1 VTTPD
6 RRLRRI
12 LVYYTFGTA
21 CFVALLIGTV
31 LVLQDRTLQKGSL
44 LSSIGVNLIAS
55 VVFALMFVVLS
66 NWAQDRNIMETIN
79 EGFTDLTDRLTE
91 SISETNQ
98 LFLPRSS
105 YPAVN
110 PDTNFGDEYNYDVT
124 MSLEHSD
131 FFAFH
136 GPSARYVAARLRK
149 VRHHPQQIRIAMIN
163 PANRRAISRR
173 AFDRAAWPKSKSQ
186 AAEMIERELENELL
200 MNVVSLFDCRRL
212 CPIEILYTD
221 DTAVYRY
228 VMLDQSV
235 FVSWYHSPQSAQME
249 MPESYQF
256 GRESFIYSTFR
267 MDLMRKFEI
276 SSSRAKVTFE
286 ATQHD
291 GFLIDHLAQL
301 VGRVIT
307 AEHIEQWRAQH
318 HQDSAGF
325 TSYLDG
331 IYRDL
336 AGRNP

>member
-1 VTTPD
+1 MPD
-6 RRLRRI
+6 RRLRKT
-12 LVYYTFGTA
+12 LVWYSFGTA
-21 CFVALLIGTV
+21 CAVASLFGAI
-31 LVLQDRTLQKGSL
+31 LVLQDPTVHKGPF

-79 EGFTDLTDRLTE
+79 EGFTDLTERLTE

-98 LFLPRSS
+98 LFLPRDT

-110 PDTNFGDEYNYDVT
+110 PDATFGDEYNYDVT
-124 MSLEHSD
+124 MSLERSD

-136 GPSARYVAARLRK
+136 GPSARYVATRLRK
-149 VRHHPQQIRIAMIN
+149 ARHHPQQIRIAMIS

-173 AFDRAAWPKSKSQ
+173 AFDRASWLKSKGQ
-186 AAEMIERELENELL
+186 PAETIEQELENELL

-228 VMLDQSV
+228 VMFDQSV
-235 FVSWYHSPQSAQME
+235 YISWYHSPQSSQME

-256 GRESFIYSTFR
+256 GGESFIYSTLR

-276 SSSRAKVTFE
+276 SLAKVTFE
-286 ATQHD
+286 ATQDD
-291 GFLIDHLAQL
+291 G
-301 VGRVIT
+301 
-307 AEHIEQWRAQH
+307 
-318 HQDSAGF
+318 
-325 TSYLDG
+325 
-331 IYRDL
+331 
-336 AGRNP
+336 